1 MKNVFL
7 LAPEMLNKKASAS
20 IFINTRKNRS
30 LMHLNIM
37 LECIFNFILIIT
49 RIVEIKKERQY
60 VFLGEKQLMTVQEG
74 K

>member
-37 LECIFNFILIIT
+37 LEGF
-49 RIVEIKKERQY
+49 
-60 VFLGEKQLMTVQEG
+60 FLTSS
-74 K
+74 